1 MAAAASWAGTST
13 DPMAVKRQALRTV
26 PASRAIRRQIKVAT
40 EPVSSRP
47 GPMAVDR
54 MAAHSPA
61 VPAGRSAAAAGRLL
75 AAQDSAVPAMS
86 WTARPP
92 RSATPAVRMA
102 RIAEAAAK
110 IGIRSAAR
118 AATDQRLGAPAF

>member
-13 DPMAVKRQALRTV
+13 DPMAVNCQALRMV

-54 MAAHSPA
+54 
-61 VPAGRSAAAAGRLL
+61 LFT
-75 AAQDSAVPAMS
+75 AQDSAEPTAS
-86 WTARPP
+86 WTRP
-92 RSATPAVRMA
+92 AQ
-102 RIAEAAAK
+102 
-110 IGIRSAAR
+110 G
-118 AATDQRLGAPAF
+118 

>member
-13 DPMAVKRQALRTV
+13 DPAAVSCQPLRTV

-61 VPAGRSAAAAGRLL
+61 GPAGRSAAAAGRLL
-75 AAQDSAVPAMS
+75 TAQDSAEPMIS
-86 WTARPP
+86 
-92 RSATPAVRMA
+92 
-102 RIAEAAAK
+102 
-110 IGIRSAAR
+110 
-118 AATDQRLGAPAF
+118 